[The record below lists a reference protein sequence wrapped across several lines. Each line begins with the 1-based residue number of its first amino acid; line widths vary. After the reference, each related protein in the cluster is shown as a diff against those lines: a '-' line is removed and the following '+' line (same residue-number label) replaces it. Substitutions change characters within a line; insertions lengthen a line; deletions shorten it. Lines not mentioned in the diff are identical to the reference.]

1 MSEQQPDY
9 VGHRE
14 RLRDRFKRVGANGL
28 AEHEI
33 VELLLTL
40 SIPRGDTK
48 PHAKRL
54 LNRFGSLRG
63 ILDAPMSEL
72 TRLEGVGQ
80 VTAANLHV
88 IKAAASLYLEQGARG
103 ADKLSRMSDLVD
115 MWRVK
120 IGGLPHEVFEVAY
133 LHSGM
138 RIPANAIVR
147 IEDGTVDR
155 ASVYPREVVAE
166 ALRRKAAGVV
176 LAHNHPN
183 GDTHPSDHD
192 KVITLAIQHAADTI
206 GLKVLDHIIVSAGN
220 AFSFKEAGLL

>member
-1 MSEQQPDY
+1 M
-9 VGHRE
+9 
-14 RLRDRFKRVGANGL
+14 RVGADGL

-72 TRLEGVGQ
+72 TRVEGVGQ

-88 IKAAASLYLEQGARG
+88 IRAAASLYLEQEARG
-103 ADKLSRMSDLVD
+103 ADKPSRISGLVD

-133 LHSGM
+133 LHSGV

-147 IEDGTVDR
+147 IEEGTVDR
-155 ASVYPREVVAE
+155 ASVYPRVVVEE

-183 GDTHPSDHD
+183 GEAEPTDHD
-192 KVITLAIQHAADTI
+192 KLITRAIQLAADTV
-206 GLKVLDHIIVSAGN
+206 GLRVLDHLIVSAGDS
-220 AFSFKEAGLL
+220 FSFKEAGLL